1 MELQHGKGTL
11 MTPDRS
17 KIIYEGD
24 WERGRMHGSGSYSY
38 HKDLFSGGVGHY
50 VGEFRENLRS
60 GKG

>member
-1 MELQHGKGTL
+1 

>member
-17 KIIYEGD
+17 KMIYEGD